1 MSNTFP
7 LIEPTPNVRLQNTL
21 ETLKS
26 VSYIFCIAGLFL
38 AYRYYFNSRI
48 WYTSTMY
55 YFSYIFLLLTLGF
68 SLILVYNFLKPYFK
82 RKHISINQIG
92 TISFEEDHLII
103 NYHIEAPTKL
113 YYYDIERIDI
123 YYYRGIKPT
132 VSKRQNAYIDMD
144 VYHIRLYEQDVFTHL
159 YVQNTDT
166 NSKSLGILYKRLV
179 ELQGSTDYLFK
190 IIQFWAKFDEDD

>member
-48 WYTSTMY
+48 WHSSTMY

-113 YYYDIERIDI
+113 YYYDI
-123 YYYRGIKPT
+123 
-132 VSKRQNAYIDMD
+132 V
-144 VYHIRLYEQDVFTHL
+144 
-159 YVQNTDT
+159 
-166 NSKSLGILYKRLV
+166 
-179 ELQGSTDYLFK
+179 
-190 IIQFWAKFDEDD
+190 